1 MLRLNHAPMACSLAS
16 RLALTE
22 AGLPHEIAFVR
33 TWLGENKTE
42 AYLRINPRGK
52 VPALETE
59 DGVLT
64 ESVAI
69 LPFIA
74 DLAPE
79 KGLFP
84 KAGTFERARGEA
96 WLSFL
101 SSTLHVALAGAMF
114 PPPGCDNETARE
126 AALQRVVAAFQE
138 VDTHL
143 AGRDAILDAFS
154 VCDLFLLV
162 FGLWRAAPTLAGRL
176 PAFPN
181 LDRAQQIHLA
191 RPGLAA
197 IVGEEMKMRMEVQTA

>member
-1 MLRLNHAPMACSLAS
+1 MLRLHHAPMACSLAS

-33 TWLGENKTE
+33 TWFGENKTE

-59 DGVLT
+59 HGVLT
-64 ESVAI
+64 ESIAI

-84 KAGTFERARGEA
+84 KAGTFERAQGEA

-114 PPPGCDNETARE
+114 PPPGCDNETGRA
-126 AALQRVVAAFQE
+126 AALQRVAAAFQD
-138 VDTHL
+138 VDRHL
-143 AGRDAILDAFS
+143 EGRDGVLDAFS

-181 LDRAQQIHLA
+181 LDRVQQMLLA
-191 RPGLAA
+191 RPGFAA
-197 IVGEEMKMRMEVQTA
+197 ILGEEMRMRMEAQTA